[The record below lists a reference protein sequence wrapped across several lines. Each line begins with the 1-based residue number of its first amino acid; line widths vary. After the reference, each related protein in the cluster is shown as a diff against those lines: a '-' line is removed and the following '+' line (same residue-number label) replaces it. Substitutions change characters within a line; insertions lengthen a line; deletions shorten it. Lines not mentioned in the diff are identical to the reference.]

1 MGRILNI
8 LEYLKDCFL
17 EIIFPAPYKCIV
29 CNETEEEGL
38 CKECRRTIT
47 ECTESEHFGYYKGAL
62 KELILKFKFK
72 GRFDAGEEL
81 IKLVE
86 ERLVNFI
93 EKDYIIT
100 YIPIS
105 KKSMRKRGFNQCEYI
120 AKKLSKIHGLKCI
133 NTLKKIKETKC
144 QKQLTKK
151 ERLEN
156 IKNSFGVIDKKLI
169 ENNRF
174 ILIDDVLTTGA
185 TIKEGIRVL
194 KENGAKEIK
203 LLTIA
208 KSRL

>member
-1 MGRILNI
+1 MGRILKA

-29 CNETEEEGL
+29 CNEEEEEGL
-38 CKECRRTIT
+38 CKKCRSTIT
-47 ECTESEHFGYYKGAL
+47 ECTEPEHFGYYKGAL
-62 KELILKFKFK
+62 KELIFLFKFNK
-72 GRFDAGEEL
+72 DFLAGEILVDL
-81 IKLVE
+81 IKDKL
-86 ERLVNFI
+86 NGI

-100 YIPIS
+100 YIPIG

-120 AKKLSKIHGLKCI
+120 AKELSKIHGLKCI
-133 NTLKKIKETKC
+133 KTLNKIKETKP

-156 IKNSFGVIDKKLI
+156 IKNSFGVINKETIK
-169 ENNRF
+169 NKRF

-185 TIKEGIRVL
+185 TVEEGIRVL

>member
-62 KELILKFKFK
+62 KELIFLFKFNK
-72 GRFDAGEEL
+72 DFLAGEILVDL
-81 IKLVE
+81 IKDKL
-86 ERLVNFI
+86 NGI

>member
-8 LEYLKDCFL
+8 LGYLKDCFL

-62 KELILKFKFK
+62 KELIFLFKFNK
-72 GRFDAGEEL
+72 DFLAGEILVDL
-81 IKLVE
+81 IKDKL
-86 ERLVNFI
+86 NGI

>member
-62 KELILKFKFK
+62 KELIFLFKFNK
-72 GRFDAGEEL
+72 DFLAGEILVDL
-81 IKLVE
+81 IKDKL
-86 ERLVNFI
+86 NGI

-105 KKSMRKRGFNQCEYI
+105 KKSMRKRAFNQCEYI

>member
-62 KELILKFKFK
+62 KELIFLFKFNK
-72 GRFDAGEEL
+72 DFLAGEILVDL
-81 IKLVE
+81 IKDKL
-86 ERLVNFI
+86 NGI

-105 KKSMRKRGFNQCEYI
+105 KKSMRKRAFNQCEYI
-120 AKKLSKIHGLKCI
+120 AKNFLK
-133 NTLKKIKETKC
+133 
-144 QKQLTKK
+144 
-151 ERLEN
+151 
-156 IKNSFGVIDKKLI
+156 FMD
-169 ENNRF
+169 
-174 ILIDDVLTTGA
+174 
-185 TIKEGIRVL
+185 
-194 KENGAKEIK
+194 
-203 LLTIA
+203 
-208 KSRL
+208 

>member
-100 YIPIS
+100 YIPIGKES
-105 KKSMRKRGFNQCEYI
+105 LKMRGFNQCEYL
-120 AKKLSKIHGLKCI
+120 AKELGLRNNFTI
-133 NTLKKIKETKC
+133 LNTLKRVKDSKI
-144 QKQLTKK
+144 QKTLKRE
-151 ERLEN
+151 ERLKN
-156 IKNSFGVIDKKLI
+156 IKGVFQVINKEEVKGKK
-169 ENNRF
+169 F
-174 ILIDDVLTTGA
+174 IILDDVITTGA
-185 TIKEGIRVL
+185 TLHEAERVL
-194 KENGAKEIK
+194 KEAGVVQIK
-203 LLTIA
+203 MLTMA
-208 KSRL
+208 KSYV